1 MEGGLRLEF
10 VRAQSGRRNSMIR
23 GFVMAALAA
32 SVVFAAEET
41 PDARL
46 QRSAEVFNE
55 IMATPDRGIPT
66 DLLNKAQC
74 VVIIPGMK
82 KGAFIVGGEF
92 GKGFAMCR
100 HEGTWTGPAAIKLTG
115 GSFGFQIGGSST
127 DLVMLVMNQHGMNRL
142 MGDKFTI
149 GADASA
155 AAGPVGRTASAD
167 TDASL
172 NAEILSW
179 SRSKGA
185 FAGISLDGAAM
196 AQDGAENRRLYGR
209 DVTNREIISGAVPPA
224 PAGQVLASALN
235 NYASAG
241 NADRTR

>member
-1 MEGGLRLEF
+1 M
-10 VRAQSGRRNSMIR
+10 R
-23 GFVMAALAA
+23 GFVLAALAA
-32 SVVFAAEET
+32 TVAFAAEET

-55 IMATPDRGIPT
+55 IMSTPDRGIPT

-74 VVIIPGMK
+74 VVIIPGVK
-82 KGAFIVGGEF
+82 KAAFVVGGEF
-92 GKGFAMCR
+92 GKGFAECR
-100 HEGTWTGPAAIKLTG
+100 TPSGWTGPAAVKLTG

-155 AAGPVGRTASAD
+155 AAGPVGRTAAAD
-167 TDASL
+167 TDASMT
-172 NAEILSW
+172 AEILSW

-185 FAGISLDGAAM
+185 FAGVSLDGAAM
-196 AQDGAENRRLYGR
+196 QQDGSENRKLYGH
-209 DVTNREIISGAVPPA
+209 DVTNREILAGSVPPP
-224 PAGQVLASALN
+224 PAGAPLTAALN
-235 NYASAG
+235 SYAGAG
-241 NADRTR
+241 NADRSK